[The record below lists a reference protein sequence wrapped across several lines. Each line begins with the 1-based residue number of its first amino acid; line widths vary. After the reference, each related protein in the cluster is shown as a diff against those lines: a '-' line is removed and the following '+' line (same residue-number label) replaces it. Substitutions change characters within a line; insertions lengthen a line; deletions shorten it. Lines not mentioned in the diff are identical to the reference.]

1 MLRALDRLSRRQKQA
16 VLLITDFA
24 VFAISLWAAFAVR
37 LGEAM
42 PDHHGTYPWLLL
54 AITAVRLSIF
64 TRLGIYQIVLR
75 QAGSD
80 LTRKCLRGTLLS
92 VAIVGAALFFYAPSY
107 LPRSVVLI
115 EACISAILTIGLRE
129 FVAHKLQKRSH
140 RTHGSQAVLIYGA
153 GMVGAQL
160 AQSLRIGGQ
169 IKPIAFVDDDP
180 LTWGLRVAGLAVFP
194 PAQISSL
201 VQKYHLKVAL
211 LAAPSGSVLQRAEMV
226 QRLEDANL
234 RIKEVPS
241 LLDLLRGEFEVSELS
256 EIDSTDLL
264 GRGIVPPDPELFE
277 RVIPGRSVMVTGAGG
292 SIGAEV
298 CRQVAA
304 LGPARLV
311 LYERSEYALYQIEME
326 LAEHFPD
333 VEIAAVLGS
342 VLNRERMLATYQR
355 FEVESVYHA
364 AAYKHVPLV
373 EQNPI
378 EGVNNNVFGT
388 LTAAETALEAGVTT
402 FVLIST
408 DKAVRPSNVMG
419 ASKRM
424 AELGCL
430 MLSDRAK
437 TQAGLSGQTQTRF
450 IMVRF
455 GNVLDSAGSVV
466 PLFRR
471 QIAHGGPVTVT
482 HREVTRYFMTIPEA
496 AQLVIQASALGVGGE
511 VFLLDMGEPIQV
523 YELAR
528 RMINLATR
536 GTSQTIEIEI
546 SGLRQGEKLVEEL
559 LVDAA
564 HSKATVHPK
573 IFKAVENGP
582 PAAVIGAI
590 SARLLSAI
598 DRDDLDA
605 VYGILAEMVEGYVV
619 PRAHV
624 DVLQRK
630 SSAFSFA
637 VDPAVPNTVAADP
650 ARSFDR

>member
-1 MLRALDRLSRRQKQA
+1 MLRALDRLTRRQKQA
-16 VLLITDFA
+16 LLLITDFA

-54 AITAVRLSIF
+54 SIASVRLSIYA
-64 TRLGIYQIVLR
+64 RLGVYKIVLR

-92 VAIVGAALFFYAPSY
+92 VIIVGAALFFYSPTY

-115 EACISAILTIGLRE
+115 EACISAFLIIGLRE
-129 FVAHKLQKRSH
+129 FVAHKLQKHSH
-140 RTHGSQAVLIYGA
+140 RANGSQAVLIYGA

-160 AQSLRIGGQ
+160 AQSLRLGGK

-180 LTWGLRVAGLAVFP
+180 LTWGLRVAGLAVYP
-194 PAQISSL
+194 PAQIPDL
-201 VQKYHLKVAL
+201 AQKYHLKVAL
-211 LAAPSGSVLQRAEMV
+211 LAAPSGSILQRAEMV
-226 QRLEDANL
+226 QRLEDAEL
-234 RIKEVPS
+234 RVKEVPS

-256 EIDSTDLL
+256 EVDSNDLL

-304 LGPARLV
+304 LGPSRLV
-311 LYERSEYALYQIEME
+311 LYERSEYVLYQIEME

-342 VLNRERMLATYQR
+342 VLNRERMLATYRR
-355 FEVESVYHA
+355 FNVESVYHA

-388 LTAAETALEAGVTT
+388 MIAAETALEAGVAT

-424 AELGCL
+424 AELCCL
-430 MLSDRAK
+430 MLSERVRSR
-437 TQAGLSGQTQTRF
+437 SGESGAAPTRF

-471 QIAHGGPVTVT
+471 QIASGGPVTVT
-482 HREVTRYFMTIPEA
+482 HRDVTRYFMTIPEA
-496 AQLVIQASALGVGGE
+496 AQLVIQASALGEGGE
-511 VFLLDMGEPIQV
+511 VFLLDMGEAIQV
-523 YELAR
+523 YDLAK

-536 GTSQTIEIEI
+536 GTNQSIEVEI
-546 SGLRQGEKLVEEL
+546 TGLRPGEKLVEEL
-559 LVDAA
+559 LVDSA
-564 HSKATVHPK
+564 HSKPTAHPK
-573 IFKAVENGP
+573 IFKAIESGP

-590 SARLLSAI
+590 SARLHSAI
-598 DRDDLDA
+598 ERDDLDG
-605 VYGILAEMVEGYVV
+605 VYAILTEMVEGYAA
-619 PRAHV
+619 PRAQV
-624 DVLQRK
+624 DVLHRK
-630 SSAFSFA
+630 SSAFSFT
-637 VDPAVPNTVAADP
+637 VDPAKPDHPAA
-650 ARSFDR
+650 AVDR